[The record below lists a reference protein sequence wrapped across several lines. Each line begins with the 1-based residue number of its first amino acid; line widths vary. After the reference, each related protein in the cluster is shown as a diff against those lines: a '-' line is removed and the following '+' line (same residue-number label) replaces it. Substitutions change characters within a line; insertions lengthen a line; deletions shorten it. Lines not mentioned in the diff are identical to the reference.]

1 MPLQKLTIT
10 AEDNGKDAKCLRVKS
25 KGLHSVYSKTIRCN
39 VQHAEIKGVPNAINS
54 KKNNIV
60 LIIKS
65 EPNVSDKK
73 KSEPNISGKKE
84 KNYSSVVGF

>member
-39 VQHAEIKGVPNAINS
+39 VQHAEIKRVPNAINS

-73 KSEPNISGKKE
+73 KIRT
-84 KNYSSVVGF
+84 

>member
-10 AEDNGKDAKCLRVKS
+10 AEDIGKGAKCLRGKS
-25 KGLHSVYSKTIRCN
+25 KGLHSVYFKTIRCN
-39 VQHAEIKGVPNAINS
+39 VRHAEIKGVPNAINS

-65 EPNVSDKK
+65 EPNISDKK
-73 KSEPNISGKKE
+73 RKKL
-84 KNYSSVVGF
+84 

>member
-1 MPLQKLTIT
+1 MPLQKLTVT

-39 VQHAEIKGVPNAINS
+39 VQHAEIKWVPNAINS
-54 KKNNIV
+54 IV

-73 KSEPNISGKKE
+73 KIRT
-84 KNYSSVVGF
+84 

>member
-1 MPLQKLTIT
+1 MPLQKLTGT
-10 AEDNGKDAKCLRVKS
+10 AEDNGKGAKCLRVKS

-39 VQHAEIKGVPNAINS
+39 VQHTEIKGVPNAIKS

-73 KSEPNISGKKE
+73 NPNLTLVAKK
-84 KNYSSVVGF
+84 KKIIVQW